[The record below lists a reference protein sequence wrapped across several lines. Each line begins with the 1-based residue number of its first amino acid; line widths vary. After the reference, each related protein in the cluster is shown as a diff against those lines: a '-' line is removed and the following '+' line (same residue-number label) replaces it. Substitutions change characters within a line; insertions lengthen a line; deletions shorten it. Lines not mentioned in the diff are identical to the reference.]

1 MSSLNGSSS
10 ARLTLLGAV
19 LLTFLAASS
28 APTPLYASY
37 QQAWG
42 FSTFWLTW
50 VFAVYA
56 FALLV
61 ALLVGGRLSDHLGR
75 RPVILAA
82 LLLEAGAMLLF
93 HQAHGLVDLVLAR
106 ALQGLA
112 TGIASSALGAALLDV
127 DGERGP
133 WLNSLTPL
141 LGMALGALGCGLLV
155 EFAPAPLQLV
165 YRLFLTLF
173 LLQGLALLRLPD
185 SGPRR
190 PGLLAALRP
199 QLAVPP
205 QARAMLWRVLPLELA
220 VWAVGG
226 FYLSLMPALVKAAT
240 GTTSILVG
248 GGVVAGL
255 TLTGAACLHGL
266 RLWPAA
272 RLLRLGASTL
282 VAGPALLWLAVASGQ
297 LGLFAL
303 GTLVTGV
310 GFGSGFLGAT
320 RSLLPL
326 AQPAQ
331 RAGLLAAFYVLSY
344 LAFCLPA
351 LAVSA
356 LVPRLGLT
364 GAAELYLVGVIL
376 LALLGVRNS
385 LPRACAQPG

>member
-1 MSSLNGSSS
+1 MTSSPAS
-10 ARLTLLGAV
+10 RLALLGVV

-42 FSTFWLTW
+42 FSTFWLTL

-56 FALLV
+56 LALLA

-75 RPVILAA
+75 RPVILGA
-82 LLLEAGAMLLF
+82 LVLEILAMLLF
-93 HQAHGLVDLVLAR
+93 HQAEGLADLVLAR
-106 ALQGLA
+106 TLQGLA
-112 TGIASSALGAALLDV
+112 TGIATSALGAALLDV
-127 DGERGP
+127 DAERGP

-141 LGMALGALGCGLLV
+141 LGMAVGALGCGLLV

-165 YRLFLTLF
+165 YRLFLLLF
-173 LLQGLALLRLPD
+173 VLQGLLLLRLPD
-185 SGPRR
+185 SLPRR

-226 FYLSLMPALVKAAT
+226 FYLSLMPGLIKAAT
-240 GTTSILVG
+240 GATSILVG

-266 RLWPAA
+266 RGWSPA

-282 VAGPALLWLAVASGQ
+282 VAGPVLLWLAVVSGQ

-326 AQPAQ
+326 AEPAQ

-351 LAVSA
+351 LAVST
-356 LVPRLGLT
+356 LVPRLGLA
-364 GAAELYLVGVIL
+364 GAAELYLAGVIL
-376 LALLGVRNS
+376 LAVLGVRNS
-385 LPRACAQPG
+385 LPRPCVQPG

>member
-1 MSSLNGSSS
+1 MTPANVSSQ
-10 ARLTLLGAV
+10 ARLTLLGA
-19 LLTFLAASS
+19 LLFTFLAASS

-50 VFAVYA
+50 VFAIYA
-56 FALLV
+56 FALLA

-82 LLLEAGAMLLF
+82 LLLEAGSMLLF
-93 HQAHGLVDLVLAR
+93 HQAQGLVDLVVAR
-106 ALQGLA
+106 AVQGLA
-112 TGIASSALGAALLDV
+112 TGIATSALGAALLDV
-127 DGERGP
+127 DRERGP
-133 WLNSLTPL
+133 WLNSLAPL
-141 LGMALGALGCGLLV
+141 LGMAGGALGCGLLV

-165 YRLFLTLF
+165 YRLFLALF
-173 LLQGLALLRLPD
+173 LLQGLLLLRLPD
-185 SGPRR
+185 TLARR

-226 FYLSLMPALVKAAT
+226 FYLSLMPGLVKAAT
-240 GTTSILVG
+240 GSASILVG

-266 RLWPAA
+266 RGWPAP
-272 RLLRLGASTL
+272 RLLRLGAGTL
-282 VAGPALLWLAVASGQ
+282 VLGPVLLWLAVASGQ

-326 AQPAQ
+326 AEADQ

-351 LAVSA
+351 LAVST
-356 LVPRLGLT
+356 LVPRLGLA
-364 GAAELYLVGVIL
+364 GAAQLYLAGVIL
-376 LALLGVRNS
+376 LASLGVRNS

>member
-1 MSSLNGSSS
+1 MTVATASSR
-10 ARLTLLGAV
+10 ARLTLLGAL

-37 QQAWG
+37 QHAWG

-56 FALLV
+56 FTLLA

-75 RPVILAA
+75 RPVILGA
-82 LLLEAGAMLLF
+82 LVLEAGSMLLF
-93 HQAHGLVDLVLAR
+93 HQAQGLADLVIAR
-106 ALQGLA
+106 AVQGLA
-112 TGIASSALGAALLDV
+112 TGIATSALGAALLDV
-127 DGERGP
+127 DRERGP
-133 WLNSLTPL
+133 WLNSLAPL
-141 LGMALGALGCGLLV
+141 LGMAVGALGCGLLV

-165 YRLFLTLF
+165 YRLFLLLF
-173 LLQGLALLRLPD
+173 VLQGLLLLRLPD
-185 SGPRR
+185 TLAPR

-205 QARAMLWRVLPLELA
+205 QARGMLWRVLPLELA

-226 FYLSLMPALVKAAT
+226 FYLSLMPGLIKAAT
-240 GTTSILVG
+240 GSSSILVG

-255 TLTGAACLHGL
+255 TLTGAGCLHGL
-266 RLWPAA
+266 RGWSSA
-272 RLLRLGASTL
+272 RLLRLGAATL

-326 AQPAQ
+326 AEPDQ

-351 LAVSA
+351 LAVST
-356 LVPRLGLT
+356 LVPRLGLA
-364 GAAELYLVGVIL
+364 GAAQLYLAGVIL

-385 LPRACAQPG
+385 APRPCVQPG

>member
-1 MSSLNGSSS
+1 MPFSISSS
-10 ARLTLLGAV
+10 TARLTLLGT
-19 LLTFLAASS
+19 LLFTFLAASA

-56 FALLV
+56 FALLA

-75 RPVILAA
+75 RPVILGA
-82 LLLEAGAMLLF
+82 LALEVISMLMF
-93 HQAHGLVDLVLAR
+93 HQAQGLIDLVIAR
-106 ALQGLA
+106 TVQGFA
-112 TGIASSALGAALLDV
+112 TGIATSALGAALLDV
-127 DGERGP
+127 DRERGP
-133 WLNSLTPL
+133 WLNSLAPL
-141 LGMALGALGCGLLV
+141 LGMAGGALGCGLLV

-165 YRLFLTLF
+165 YRLFLLLF
-173 LLQGLALLRLPD
+173 VMQGLLLLRLPD
-185 SGPRR
+185 LLSRR

-205 QARAMLWRVLPLELA
+205 QARAVLWRVLPLELA

-226 FYLSLMPALVKAAT
+226 FYLSLMPGLIKAAT
-240 GTTSILVG
+240 GTSSILIG

-255 TLTGAACLHGL
+255 TLSGAASLHGL
-266 RLWPAA
+266 RLWPAG
-272 RLLRLGASTL
+272 RLLRLGAGTL
-282 VAGPALLWLAVASGQ
+282 VAGPVLLWLAVVSGE
-297 LGLFAL
+297 LGLFAV
-303 GTLVTGV
+303 GTVVTGI

-320 RSLLPL
+320 RSVLPL
-326 AQPAQ
+326 AEPAQ

-356 LVPRLGLT
+356 LVPRLGLD
-364 GAAELYLVGVIL
+364 GAAQLYLASVI
-376 LALLGVRNS
+376 ALGLFGVRNS
-385 LPRACAQPG
+385 TARTCVQPG

>member
-1 MSSLNGSSS
+1 MTLATASSG
-10 ARLTLLGAV
+10 ARLTLLGAL

-37 QQAWG
+37 QHAWG

-56 FALLV
+56 FTLLA

-75 RPVILAA
+75 RPVILGA
-82 LLLEAGAMLLF
+82 LVLEAGSMLLF
-93 HQAHGLVDLVLAR
+93 HQAQGLADLVLAR
-106 ALQGLA
+106 AVQGLA
-112 TGIASSALGAALLDV
+112 TGIATSALGAALLDV
-127 DGERGP
+127 DRERGP
-133 WLNSLTPL
+133 WLNSLAPL
-141 LGMALGALGCGLLV
+141 LGMAVGALGCGLLV

-165 YRLFLTLF
+165 YRLFLLLF
-173 LLQGLALLRLPD
+173 VLQGLLLLRLPD
-185 SGPRR
+185 TLAPR
-190 PGLLAALRP
+190 PGLLTALRP
-199 QLAVPP
+199 RLAVPP

-226 FYLSLMPALVKAAT
+226 FYLSLMPGLIKAAT

-266 RLWPAA
+266 RGWPPA
-272 RLLRLGASTL
+272 RLLRLGAVTL
-282 VAGPALLWLAVASGQ
+282 VAGPALLWLAVVSGQ

-326 AQPAQ
+326 AEPDQ

-351 LAVSA
+351 LAVST
-356 LVPRLGLT
+356 LVPRLGLA
-364 GAAELYLVGVIL
+364 GAAELYLAGVIL

-385 LPRACAQPG
+385 APRPCVQPG